1 MLRFDETDK
10 YELKET
16 YSDTLPKEIETY
28 LNTEGGG
35 HIYIGVNKNGEVVGI
50 KEGKLDEIML
60 KVADVI
66 TDQVLPKCTEYVHAH
81 HEVIENKDV
90 IIIDIKRGNKL
101 YYQKNMV

>member
-10 YELKET
+10 YELKEILN
-16 YSDTLPKEIETY
+16 DALPKELETY

-35 HIYIGVNKNGEVVGI
+35 YIYIGVKKTGEVVGI
-50 KEGKLDEIML
+50 KEGKLDETML

-81 HEVIENKDV
+81 HEVIENKEKV
-90 IIIDIKRGNKL
+90 WC
-101 YYQKNMV
+101 